1 MSDVDTADLQ
11 GFGDRAGLRTLLDGR
26 SDDEINQFV
35 AMLGVDQLYEL
46 VIPAIAQHLEAD
58 KAAGQAA
65 VVQFDVEDAEAVTH
79 SFHIAVENGQCTGA
93 TGPAEAPRLTLGFA
107 MPSFLRF
114 LAGLIDPMQA
124 FMSGQLQ
131 VTGDM
136 VFAMTF
142 QTWFKLD

>member
-1 MSDVDTADLQ
+1 MSDQDISALENL
-11 GFGDRAGLRTLLDGR
+11 GDRAGLRALLDGR
-26 SDDEINQFV
+26 TDEEINQFV
-35 AMLGVDQLYEL
+35 GMLGVDQLFQM
-46 VIPAIAQHLEAD
+46 VIPAISDHLQAD
-58 KAAGQAA
+58 KAAGQSA
-65 VVQFDVEDAEAVTH
+65 VVQFDVKDAEGTTH
-79 SFHIAVENGQCTGA
+79 SFHISVENGTCTGA
-93 TGPAEAPRLTLGFA
+93 AGAAEAPRLTLIFG

-124 FMSGQLQ
+124 FMGGQLQ